1 MNRHLIK
8 IEITDVLN
16 KTEEQLNPETIE
28 MLATAISDI
37 MDEDIELRANV
48 RDNCINS
55 IRRKREVPEFHGK
68 TLHDFKNEFNTMY
81 QTLGRLQFEDVSKPV
96 LSELCLWFAV
106 WGAKNL
112 SDDMFGKVTQN
123 QKSDIDLDYIKEEL
137 DKVIKTLKPDSVFGY
152 GSLYDI
158 ATHFYK
164 LGINDTHK

>member
-1 MNRHLIK
+1 MNRHFIK
-8 IEITDVLN
+8 IEISDVLN
-16 KTEEQLNPETIE
+16 KTGEQLNPETIE
-28 MLATAISDI
+28 MLASAISDMI
-37 MDEDIELRANV
+37 DEDIELRTNV

-112 SDDMFGKVTQN
+112 SNDMFDKMTQTP
-123 QKSDIDLDYIKEEL
+123 KSDIDLDYIKEEL
-137 DKVIKTLKPDSVFGY
+137 DKVVDKPNGDFGY
-152 GSLYDI
+152 GTLYDV

-164 LGINDTHK
+164 LGIKDLKK

>member
-28 MLATAISDI
+28 MLATAISNI
-37 MDEDIELRANV
+37 IDEAIELRTNV

-55 IRRKREVPEFHGK
+55 IHRKREVPELHGK
-68 TLHDFKNEFNTMY
+68 KLHDFKNEFNTMY

-112 SDDMFGKVTQN
+112 SDDMFDKAS
-123 QKSDIDLDYIKEEL
+123 QKPKSYIDLDYITEEL
-137 DKVIKTLKPDSVFGY
+137 DKFVNKPNGDFGY
-152 GSLYDI
+152 GTLYDV

-164 LGINDTHK
+164 LGIKDSNK

>member
-28 MLATAISDI
+28 MLTTAISDMI
-37 MDEDIELRANV
+37 DEDIELRTNV

-96 LSELCLWFAV
+96 LSELCLWFAA

-112 SDDMFGKVTQN
+112 SDDMFDKVP
-123 QKSDIDLDYIKEEL
+123 QKPESGIDLDYIEEEL
-137 DKVIKTLKPDSVFGY
+137 DKVVDKPNGDFGY
-152 GSLYDI
+152 GTLYDV

-164 LGINDTHK
+164 LGIKDSKK